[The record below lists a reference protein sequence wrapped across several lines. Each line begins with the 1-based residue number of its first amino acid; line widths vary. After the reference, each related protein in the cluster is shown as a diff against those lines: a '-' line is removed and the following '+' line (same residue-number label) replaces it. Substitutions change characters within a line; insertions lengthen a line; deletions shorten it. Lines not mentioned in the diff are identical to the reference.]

1 MIKNITAILTL
12 MIASAAV
19 AADKVETAIAK
30 AKSENKKVM
39 VTLTNPTLPSREFK
53 SEDYKKYVNDNLVVV
68 SVDRN
73 KETKLFITLFKKYKV
88 NRFPTSIVIDA
99 EGNEL
104 MRNIGSINSSTL
116 ERLKKLDN
124 KSKDEKKEAK

>member
-1 MIKNITAILTL
+1 MMKNIIALLTL
-12 MIASAAV
+12 MVAGQAI
-19 AADKVETAIAK
+19 AADKVEAALAK

-39 VTLTNPTLPSREFK
+39 VTLQHHLLPHKEFK
-53 SEDYKKYVNDNLVVV
+53 SEDYKKYVNDNLIVV
-68 SVDRN
+68 SVNRN

-104 MRNIGSINSSTL
+104 MRNIGTINSNTL
-116 ERLKKLDN
+116 KQLKSLN
-124 KSKDEKKEAK
+124 KSKDVKKESK

>member
-1 MIKNITAILTL
+1 MIKNTTALLTL

-39 VTLTNPTLPSREFK
+39 VTLTNPTLPPRDFK

-104 MRNIGSINSSTL
+104 MRNIGSINSNTL

>member
-1 MIKNITAILTL
+1 MIKNITALLTL

-53 SEDYKKYVNDNLVVV
+53 SKDYKKYVNDNLVVV

>member
-1 MIKNITAILTL
+1 

-53 SEDYKKYVNDNLVVV
+53 SKDYKKYVNDNLVVV

>member
-1 MIKNITAILTL
+1 

-39 VTLTNPTLPSREFK
+39 VTLTNPTLPPRDFK

-104 MRNIGSINSSTL
+104 MRNIGSINSNTL